1 MKVDREDLRG
11 IQIYFHLNELTM
23 KTIKIFK
30 LSSLFLFILIAAQ
43 SCVVSSLHPLYTDNY
58 RVHKEELDG
67 IWIGDDGTRVEITT
81 ITDTTGLAD
90 QSKNMQ
96 NISKIK
102 DKPGV
107 KFKVKYSRKKIDRD
121 SVEDGLLSKE
131 ERFMMGLDKEK
142 KKEQDISST
151 KKNSPLSK
159 EELFMM
165 GSDHKK
171 DIKPNKM
178 PSMKQIK
185 YFMYPNTRK
194 HYEIKLITEKDTA
207 FFQGHL
213 AKLGNHYFFD
223 IIPDEYRMEKKL
235 DSGCMISLVSPM
247 HGFLKLEF
255 IDEKLKLNWIT
266 SNDFIKIRKNKKIR
280 LAHVSRDDKEIITAK
295 TSAIQKFLIKFAD
308 SELFNNEDAEMILT
322 PLK

>member
-1 MKVDREDLRG
+1 
-11 IQIYFHLNELTM
+11 M
-23 KTIKIFK
+23 KTIKILK

-81 ITDTTGLAD
+81 ITDTTGLAE

-107 KFKVKYSRKKIDRD
+107 KFKVKYSYNKKDKD
-121 SVEDGLLSKE
+121 SVAKDFLSKE
-131 ERFMMGLDKEK
+131 ERFMMGLDKK
-142 KKEQDISST
+142 KNEEQSTSST
-151 KKNSPLSK
+151 KENSNLSK
-159 EELFMM
+159 EDRFMM
-165 GSDHKK
+165 GLDQDKK
-171 DIKPNKM
+171 DIKADK
-178 PSMKQIK
+178 SVSIKQIK

-295 TSAIQKFLIKFAD
+295 TSDIQKFLIKFAD
-308 SELFNNEDAEMILT
+308 SKLFDNKDAELILT